1 MTEAVANS
9 EAFLPERFRDLDSF
23 AAWCLPLERERQQKR
38 LRSDMDEIR
47 ALYDTMLPR
56 MADIIGYLNEL
67 PIDNLPEDAERLLHL
82 CFSFV
87 EVSSATVIFG
97 QPAVID
103 GFDAERFVPV
113 E

>member
-1 MTEAVANS
+1 MTQAAATS
-9 EAFLPERFRDLDSF
+9 EAQLPEPFRDLDHF
-23 AAWCLPLERERQQKR
+23 IAWSLPLERERQRKR
-38 LRSDMDEIR
+38 LASNMDEIR

-56 MADIIGYLNEL
+56 MADIIGYLNEFPL
-67 PIDNLPEDAERLLHL
+67 DDLPEDAERLLHL

-87 EVSSATVIFG
+87 EVASATVIFG

>member
-1 MTEAVANS
+1 MTRVAATGEAH
-9 EAFLPERFRDLDSF
+9 LPEPFRDLDRF
-23 AAWCLPLERERQQKR
+23 MDWCLPLERERQGKR
-38 LRSDMDEIR
+38 LASDMDEIR

-56 MADIIGYLNEL
+56 MADIIGYLNGFPL
-67 PIDNLPEDAERLLHL
+67 DDLPEEAERLLHL

-103 GFDAERFVPV
+103 GFDAERFVPI